1 MKTDKFNFHQ
11 IETKRIFVY
20 LAIVFGVYY
29 GLWLIA
35 ILLSDSAGNV
45 IYSFWGFPI
54 IFMGTPALS
63 VFFTRKITGDKSSI
77 AYDPRVWKN
86 KKFALVAMFVPAVLV
101 FVGAVS
107 FYLIFPNDLDYSGN
121 YIIQTFGSF
130 GAPLEIN
137 FTVPSLLIMGM
148 VVCII
153 SAFCVPSWFI
163 ALGED
168 IGWQG
173 YLLPLLCKKMTTRQA
188 VLLIG
193 ALWGMAHA
201 PLIYSGMNYGLNYVG
216 APYSGIAMMILF
228 CMTIGIYM
236 SFVTLKTNNCMYAS
250 IIHGAVNIIG
260 ETPIFISLSTQS
272 VLLGP
277 NPSGIIGMSVLL
289 IGAILLLFKLPSH
302 KMNS

>member
-45 IYSFWGFPI
+45 IYSFLGFPI

-236 SFVTLKTNNCMYAS
+236 SFVTLKTNNCMYAA

-277 NPSGIIGMSVLL
+277 NPSGVIGMSVLL
-289 IGAILLLFKLPSH
+289 IGAILLLFKLPNH